1 MRVLHVH
8 RIAGIG
14 GSERHLLT
22 LLPALTS
29 LGVEPLLL
37 ALDDPSGEPEPFHA
51 ALRAA
56 GVETFSLPSARD
68 VDPLLARGVVRA
80 VGELRPDLVHTHLVH
95 ADVYGG
101 LAAVRTRTPLVSTKH
116 NDDPFRLGV
125 FRHVER
131 ALARR
136 ARAVVAISDSLA
148 RFNVERVG
156 LPREKVTVIPYGLD
170 DVPPNSGDGD
180 GGADAVAVADDADV
194 LLAIGRL
201 VPQKGHDVAV
211 AALPAIR
218 AEHPRAILVVLGEGP
233 LRARLEA
240 QAAALGVAGAVVLP
254 GRTSDVRSWL
264 ERAAMLVH
272 PARWEGFGLVV
283 LETMLAGRPVVASRV
298 SALPELVVDGE
309 TGLLVPVDDPAALS
323 AAVSRLLDDRNLAE
337 RLGAGG
343 RVRARSEFSV
353 ARMAERTHALYAR
366 VLAS

>member
-1 MRVLHVH
+1 MRVVHVH

-29 LGVEPLLL
+29 VGVEPLMLG
-37 ALDDPSGEPEPFHA
+37 LDDPSAEPEPFHG

-56 GVETFSLPSARD
+56 RVESVSLPCPRD

-80 VGELRPDLVHTHLVH
+80 VRELRPDLVHTHLVH

-101 LAAVRTRTPLVSTKH
+101 VAAVRTRTRLVSTKH

-125 FRHVER
+125 FRHVEC

-170 DVPPNSGDGD
+170 DLASDSGGGD
-180 GGADAVAVADDADV
+180 AGAVAVAHDADV

-218 AEHPRAILVVLGEGP
+218 AQHPQVILVVLGDGP

-240 QAAALGVAGAVVLP
+240 QAAALGVADAVVLP
-254 GRTSDVRSWL
+254 GRASEIRPWL
-264 ERAAMLVH
+264 QRAAMLVH

-283 LETMLAGRPVVASRV
+283 LEAMLAGRPVVASRA
-298 SALPELVVDGE
+298 SALPELVVDRE
-309 TGLLVPVDDPAALS
+309 TGLLVPVDDPAALA
-323 AAVSRLLDDRNLAE
+323 AAVSRLLDDRTLAE

-343 RVRARSEFSV
+343 RARARSEFSV
-353 ARMAERTHALYAR
+353 ARMAGRTHALYAR
-366 VLAS
+366 VLAG